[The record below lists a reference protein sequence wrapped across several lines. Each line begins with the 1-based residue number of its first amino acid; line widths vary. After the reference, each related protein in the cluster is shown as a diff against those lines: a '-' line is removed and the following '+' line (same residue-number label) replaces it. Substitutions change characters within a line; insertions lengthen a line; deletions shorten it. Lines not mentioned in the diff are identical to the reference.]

1 MVKTGEKGTVAA
13 AKKNP
18 SPDTV
23 ACIDLTGSGSDIHD
37 FFHPAKERRLGSVR
51 KELEPP
57 SAKKRSRGGL
67 KTTGLDDAD
76 GPEIIVID
84 SDDDEDIPMACKC
97 DS

>member
-1 MVKTGEKGTVAA
+1 MVKTGEKLKVAA

-23 ACIDLTGSGSDIHD
+23 ACIDLTGSGKD
-37 FFHPAKERRLGSVR
+37 FFPPVMERRLGSVR

-57 SAKKRSRGGL
+57 SAKKRGRGGL

-76 GPEIIVID
+76 GHEIIVID
-84 SDDDEDIPMACKC
+84 SDDDEEGSDDEPDI
-97 DS
+97 